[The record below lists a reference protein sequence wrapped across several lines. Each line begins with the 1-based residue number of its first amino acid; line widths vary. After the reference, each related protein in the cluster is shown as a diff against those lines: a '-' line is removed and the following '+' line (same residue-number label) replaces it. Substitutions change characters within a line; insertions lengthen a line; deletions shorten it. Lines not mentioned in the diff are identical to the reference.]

1 MRFGRILLAFLAPLL
16 SVSPAL
22 KADVTPGSH
31 APAVDSLLN
40 LLRSVAPAA
49 VTAAESGSH
58 HGGHAFHVPGPAS
71 RPFLEVTL
79 AAPRLSLAAEAN
91 LHRIERQHLRLLLRC

>member
-49 VTAAESGSH
+49 VTAAEAGSH
-58 HGGHAFHVPGPAS
+58 HGGHAFQVAGPAS
-71 RPFLEVTL
+71 RPFLEL
-79 AAPRLSLAAEAN
+79 ALEPHWSLAIEAN

>member
-49 VTAAESGSH
+49 VTAAESGSR
-58 HGGHAFHVPGPAS
+58 HAAHVPCAAGPAS
-71 RPFLEVTL
+71 RPFLELTL
-79 AAPRLSLAAEAN
+79 APYWSPAAAAN
-91 LHRIERQHLRLLLRC
+91 LHLIERQHLRLLLRC